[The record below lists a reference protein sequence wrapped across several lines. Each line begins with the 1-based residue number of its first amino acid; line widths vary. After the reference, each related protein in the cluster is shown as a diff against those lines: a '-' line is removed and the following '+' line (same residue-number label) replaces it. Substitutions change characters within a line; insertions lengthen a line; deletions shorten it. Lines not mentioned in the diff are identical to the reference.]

1 MPTLREYRNRL
12 GLTQKEVAARANT
25 STEYYAQIEI
35 GRVTMPNIELRREIS
50 RALGI
55 RHIDFLMA
63 QGIIEDWEVPG
74 FSADTPP
81 PDPRLEQVET
91 LLTQL
96 DLGSDNRA
104 ATLSGILQLWVDQDR
119 QRGTPPVS
127 VRNGT
132 R

>member
-1 MPTLREYRNRL
+1 MTLRERRELL
-12 GLTQKEVAARANT
+12 GLTQKDVADRAGT
-25 STEYYAQIEI
+25 TKEYYSQIET
-35 GRVTMPNIELRREIS
+35 GRVVLPNIELRREIS

-74 FSADTPP
+74 FSADAPP

-91 LLTQL
+91 LLTQF

-119 QRGTPPVS
+119 QRGTLPVS

>member
-1 MPTLREYRNRL
+1 MTLRERRELL
-12 GLTQKEVAARANT
+12 GLTQKEVADRAGT
-25 STEYYAQIEI
+25 TKEYYSQIET
-35 GRVTMPNIELRREIS
+35 GRVVLPNIELRREIS